1 MLKTVFKAVAFY
13 CFELCT
19 NAFINHYCHVY
30 KGMQKGK
37 KSCNSARDYPA
48 FLGNVWQTVM

>member
-37 KSCNSARDYPA
+37 YLVIVPGIILL
-48 FLGNVWQTVM
+48 FWVMCGKQ

>member
-13 CFELCT
+13 CFELCS

-37 KSCNSARDYPA
+37 NLVIVPGIILL